1 MRFIHHIFLVASILT
16 CACSNPAVE
25 NETLFKLLPPE
36 QTGVHFSNDLDPTGD
51 INIIEYLYFYNG
63 GGVAVGDINN
73 DGLDDLFFTANLGE
87 NKLYLNKGGLQFK
100 DITESAGILNLK
112 DWSTGVS
119 MADVNGDGLLDIYVC
134 KVGEYKTLKST
145 NQLFINNGDLTFT
158 ESAKQ
163 VGLNFSGFS
172 TQSTFFDYDRDG
184 DLDMFLMN
192 HAVHTAR
199 SYAPVGS
206 RYEAD
211 PLAGDRLFQNQ
222 LSQGEFRFVDVSA
235 EAGIFSSPQG
245 YGLGLVAAD
254 VNQDGWVDIYVG
266 NDFHE
271 DDYLYINQKDGTFEE
286 SLASFINHT
295 SRFTM
300 GVDIADVNGDSFVDI
315 FSLDMLPADNQI
327 LMKSGGEDGNKV
339 TEIKM
344 KFGYKDQYARN
355 AFQINNQNQYFSDV
369 ALLTETYATDW
380 SWSVLLQDYDN
391 DGLSDIYI
399 TNGIYKRPND
409 LDYIN
414 FLSNINL
421 TNRND
426 AVQDSLEKVLIETMP
441 TLRIPNYM
449 FANKGN
455 LSFIDVGEKWG
466 VNTPSYSNG
475 AAYSDLDNDGDLDL
489 VVNNI
494 NSPAFIYENRT
505 DTLLDHHYLKIQLR
519 DSGNNRFQMG
529 ADIYVFAGAKTWRR
543 ELLTTRGFESSVSPV
558 AHFGLG
564 KIKKL
569 DSVKVN
575 WPNGQAQ
582 IIRNLEVDRTVV
594 IEFSPEKSVAQVPQV
609 AYKMDLSRLDFK
621 HEENLYHDYDKEGLI
636 PEQLSTEGPALVVA
650 DFNGDGLSDVYV
662 GGGRDQVA
670 GFFEQSKTEKFTKR
684 NIPVFADDMAY
695 EDVDAAAFDFDNDG
709 DLDLYVVSGGNDR
722 EDGSVMLMDRLYLN
736 EGGSFTRLEI
746 NLPATNGGVV
756 AVSDFDNDGFKD
768 VFVGGRSVPG
778 AYGLMPYS
786 YLLKNEEG
794 KGFSEKKKWQVGMVT
809 SAVWADLNHDGFED
823 LIVAGD
829 WMPISVYENQ
839 EGEAY
844 DNKTET
850 YGLGETSGMW
860 NSLLL
865 ADINQDG
872 EMDLL
877 AGNQGLNAKIKASVS
892 RPATLYLD
900 DFDRNGQ
907 LDPIIFYWKG
917 ASSIPFASKDQLV
930 GQMPY
935 LKKKFLS
942 YSDYAQ
948 LRSVEELTGLPEDQI
963 ALRYQI
969 TEVRSGVFIRNGAQF
984 DFKPFPVSAQKS
996 SVEDVVVWSVEG
1008 NINLMYV
1015 GNFFGSVTSVGK
1027 FDGNPGGLLK
1037 YENADFKDVSTTPLL
1052 PFDKE
1057 YRHIEVLGNGNFV
1070 VLPNKDYPII
1080 WDIDNKQN

>member
-1 MRFIHHIFLVASILT
+1 MRYIHHIVLVASILT
-16 CACSNPAVE
+16 CACSKPAKE
-25 NETLFKLLPPE
+25 ETLFKLLPPE
-36 QTGVHFSNDLDPTGD
+36 QTGVHFSNDLNPTGD
-51 INIIEYLYFYNG
+51 LNIIEYLYFYNG

-73 DGLDDLFFTANLGE
+73 DGLEDLFFTSNLGE
-87 NKLYLNKGGLQFK
+87 NKLYLNRGDLLFE
-100 DITESAGILNLK
+100 DITESAGILNK
-112 DWSTGVS
+112 NGWSTGVS

-134 KVGEYKTLKST
+134 QVGEYKKMKST

-158 ESAKQ
+158 ESAEL

-172 TQSTFFDYDRDG
+172 TQSTFFDYDQDG

-192 HAVHTAR
+192 HAVHTTR
-199 SYAPVGS
+199 SYAPIES
-206 RYEAD
+206 RNDAD

-222 LSQGEFRFVDVSA
+222 LSEGEFRFVDVSA
-235 EAGIFSSPQG
+235 EAGIYSSPQG

-286 SLASFINHT
+286 SLASFVNHT

-339 TEIKM
+339 TEVKM

-421 TNRND
+421 TNHSKVD
-426 AVQDSLEKVLIETMP
+426 QDSLEKVLIAFMP
-441 TLRIPNYM
+441 TLMIPNYM
-449 FANKGN
+449 FANQGS

-494 NSPAFIYENRT
+494 NSPAFIYENQT

-519 DSGNNRFQMG
+519 DSGNNRFQVG

-569 DSVKVN
+569 DSVKIN
-575 WPNGQAQ
+575 WPNGQVQ
-582 IIRNLEVDRTVV
+582 VIRNVEADRTMV
-594 IEFSPEKSVAQVPQV
+594 IEFSSEKSVAQTMRMAPR
-609 AYKMDLSRLDFK
+609 MDLARMDFK

-650 DFNGDGLSDVYV
+650 DFNGDGLDDMYI
-662 GGGRDQVA
+662 GGGRDQSA
-670 GFFEQSKTEKFTKR
+670 GFFEQSATAEFTKR
-684 NIPVFADDMAY
+684 NIPAFAVDMAY

-722 EDGSVMLMDRLYLN
+722 EDGSIMLMDRLYLN
-736 EGGSFTRLEI
+736 EGGSFARLAI
-746 NLPATNGGVV
+746 NLPTTNGGVV
-756 AVSDFDNDGFKD
+756 AVSDFDKDGFKD

-786 YLLKNEEG
+786 FLLKNEAGGE
-794 KGFSEKKKWQVGMVT
+794 FTERKKWQAGMVT
-809 SAVWADLNHDGFED
+809 SAVWTDLNQDGFED

-829 WMPISVYENQ
+829 WMPISIYESK
-839 EGEAY
+839 EGQIF
-844 DNKTET
+844 DDKTKA
-850 YGLGETSGMW
+850 YGLAPTNGMW

-865 ADINQDG
+865 ADLNQDG
-872 EMDLL
+872 SMDFL

-892 RPATLYLD
+892 RPVTLYLD
-900 DFDRNGQ
+900 DFDENGQ

-917 ASSIPFASKDQLV
+917 ASNIPFASKDQLV

-942 YSDYAQ
+942 YNDYA
-948 LRSVEELTGLPEDQI
+948 RVSSVEELTGLPEDQI

-969 TEVRSGVFIRNGAQF
+969 SEVRSGAFIRNGARF
-984 DFKPFPVSAQKS
+984 DFKPFPLSAQKS
-996 SVEDVVVWSVEG
+996 SIEDMVIWEEEG
-1008 NINLMYV
+1008 TINLMYV

-1027 FDGNPGGLLK
+1027 FDGNPGGLLR
-1037 YENADFKDVSTTPLL
+1037 YERADFKDTSPAPLL

-1057 YRHIEVLGNGNFV
+1057 YRHIQVLGNGKFV
-1070 VLPNKDYPII
+1070 VLPNQDYPII
-1080 WDIDNKQN
+1080 WDYNKQN

>member
-1 MRFIHHIFLVASILT
+1 
-16 CACSNPAVE
+16 
-25 NETLFKLLPPE
+25 
-36 QTGVHFSNDLDPTGD
+36 
-51 INIIEYLYFYNG
+51 
-63 GGVAVGDINN
+63 
-73 DGLDDLFFTANLGE
+73 
-87 NKLYLNKGGLQFK
+87 
-100 DITESAGILNLK
+100 
-112 DWSTGVS
+112 
-119 MADVNGDGLLDIYVC
+119 
-134 KVGEYKTLKST
+134 
-145 NQLFINNGDLTFT
+145 
-158 ESAKQ
+158 
-163 VGLNFSGFS
+163 
-172 TQSTFFDYDRDG
+172 
-184 DLDMFLMN
+184 
-192 HAVHTAR
+192 
-199 SYAPVGS
+199 
-206 RYEAD
+206 
-211 PLAGDRLFQNQ
+211 
-222 LSQGEFRFVDVSA
+222 DVSA
-235 EAGIFSSPQG
+235 EAGIYSSPQG

-355 AFQINNQNQYFSDV
+355 VFQINNQNQYFSDV

-421 TNRND
+421 TNHSEAD
-426 AVQDSLEKVLIETMP
+426 QDSLEKVLIETMP

-449 FANKGN
+449 YANKGN
-455 LSFIDVGEKWG
+455 LSFTDVGEKWG

-475 AAYSDLDNDGDLDL
+475 AAYGDLDNDGDLDL

-519 DSGNNRFQMG
+519 NSDHNRFQVG

-569 DSVKVN
+569 DSIIIN
-575 WPNGQAQ
+575 WPNGQMQVFQNVEA
-582 IIRNLEVDRTVV
+582 DRTVV
-594 IEFSPEKSVAQVPQV
+594 VEFDPKKSVSRITPTDQN
-609 AYKMDLSRLDFK
+609 MNLSRLDFK

-650 DFNGDGLSDVYV
+650 DFNGDGLRDVYV
-662 GGGRDQVA
+662 GGARGQAA
-670 GFFEQSKTEKFTKR
+670 GFFEQSETDQFTKHH
-684 NIPVFADDMAY
+684 ISAFADDMEY

-709 DLDLYVVSGGNDR
+709 DLDLYVVSGGNDS
-722 EDGSVMLMDRLYLN
+722 EDGSIMLMDRLYLN
-736 EGGSFTRLEI
+736 EGGSFKRLEI
-746 NLPATNGGVV
+746 NLPTTNGGVV
-756 AVSDFDNDGFKD
+756 AVSDFDNDGFRD

-778 AYGLMPYS
+778 AYGLIPYS
-786 YLLKNEEG
+786 FLLKNEAGRE
-794 KGFSEKKKWQVGMVT
+794 FSEMEKWQAGMVT
-809 SAVWADLNHDGFED
+809 SAVWTDLDRNGFED

-829 WMPISVYENQ
+829 WMPVAVYENQ
-839 EGEAY
+839 KGKIFE
-844 DNKTET
+844 DKTRT
-850 YGLGETSGMW
+850 YGLDATSGMW
-860 NSLLL
+860 NSLTI
-865 ADINQDG
+865 ADVNQDG
-872 EMDLL
+872 WMDIL
-877 AGNQGLNAKIKASVS
+877 AGNQGLNARIKASATG
-892 RPATLYLD
+892 PATLYLD
-900 DFDRNGQ
+900 DFDGNAQ

-917 ASSIPFASKDQLV
+917 ATNIPFASKDQLV

-948 LRSVEELTGLPEDQI
+948 VRSVEELTGWPEDQI

-969 TEVRSGVFIRNGAQF
+969 TEVRSGTFIRKGGQF
-984 DFKPFPVSAQKS
+984 NFKPFPVSAQIS
-996 SVEDVVVWSVEG
+996 SIEDMAVWPEEG
-1008 NINLMYV
+1008 TINLMYV
-1015 GNFFGSVTSVGK
+1015 GNFFGAVTSVGK
-1027 FDGNPGGLLK
+1027 FDGKPGGLLR
-1037 YENADFKDVSTTPLL
+1037 YENTNFTDDHPTTLL

-1057 YRHIEVLGNGNFV
+1057 YRHIEVLGNGKFV
-1070 VLPNKDYPII
+1070 VLPNQDYPII
-1080 WDIDNKQN
+1080 WDYNNKQN